1 MNKLKSLTR
10 WEAMLCLLLIPA
22 VVLMGALIF
31 LTPPPLDQYDWVRA
45 QDLDKAV
52 QQFQL
57 TIVDSTLQE
66 VTYVVKTA
74 SGQMEQVRCPTKG
87 QEFSVMPD
95 TRTKES
101 ASLLTFAQAKTLV
114 TPLWDFAASMGDWD
128 LLYLN
133 FGAPSSI
140 RDSLSKLKVDAT
152 LSVSTGK
159 LTVVDQMQVT
169 ESNFGYI
176 NLSAM
181 DKELT
186 GSFGARVLI
195 VP

>member
-31 LTPPPLDQYDWVRA
+31 LTPPPLDQYNWVRA

-57 TIVDSTLQE
+57 TIVDSTLKE
-66 VTYVVKTA
+66 VTYVVKTE
-74 SGQMEQVRCPTKG
+74 SGQMEQVRCPAKG

-133 FGAPSSI
+133 FGVPNSI

-159 LTVVDQMQVT
+159 LTVVDQMKVT
-169 ESNFGYI
+169 ESNLGYI

-181 DKELT
+181 DKSMT
-186 GSFGARVLI
+186 QAFATFVLL

>member
-1 MNKLKSLTR
+1 MNKLKSLNR
-10 WEAMLCLLLIPA
+10 WEAVVCLMLIPA

-31 LTPPPLDQYDWVRA
+31 LIPPALDQYDWVRTE
-45 QDLDKAV
+45 DLEKPV

-57 TIVDSTLQE
+57 TIVADALQE
-66 VTYVVKTA
+66 VTYVEKTA
-74 SGQMEQVRCPTKG
+74 SGQMEQIRCPAKG

-101 ASLLTFAQAKTLV
+101 ASMLTFAQAKTLV
-114 TPLWDFAASMGDWD
+114 KPLWDFAASMGDWD
-128 LLYLN
+128 LVYLN

-140 RDSLSKLKVDAT
+140 SMMVSTLKVGAT

-159 LTVVDQMQVT
+159 LTVVDQMKVT
-169 ESNFGYI
+169 ESNLGYI

-181 DKELT
+181 DKSMT
-186 GSFGARVLI
+186 QAFNTFVLLI
-195 VP
+195 P

>member
-31 LTPPPLDQYDWVRA
+31 LTPPSLDQYDWVRA

-74 SGQMEQVRCPTKG
+74 SGQMEQVRCPAKG

-140 RDSLSKLKVDAT
+140 RDTLSKLKVDAT
-152 LSVSTGK
+152 LSISTGK

-169 ESNFGYI
+169 ENNFGYI

>member
-31 LTPPPLDQYDWVRA
+31 LTPPPLDQYNWVRA

-57 TIVDSTLQE
+57 TIVDSNLQE

>member
-1 MNKLKSLTR
+1 MNKLKSLNR
-10 WEAMLCLLLIPA
+10 WEAVVCLLLIPA

-31 LTPPPLDQYDWVRA
+31 LIPPALDQYDWVRA
-45 QDLDKAV
+45 QDLEKPV
-52 QQFQL
+52 QRFQL
-57 TIVDSTLQE
+57 TIVADTLQE

-74 SGQMEQVRCPTKG
+74 SGQMEQIRCPAKG

-114 TPLWDFAASMGDWD
+114 KPLWDFAASMGDWD
-128 LLYLN
+128 LVYLS

-140 RDSLSKLKVDAT
+140 SMMVSTLKVGAT

-159 LTVVDQMQVT
+159 LTVVDQMKVT
-169 ESNFGYI
+169 ESNLGYI

-181 DKELT
+181 DKSMT
-186 GSFGARVLI
+186 QAFATFVLL

>member
-1 MNKLKSLTR
+1 
-10 WEAMLCLLLIPA
+10 
-22 VVLMGALIF
+22 
-31 LTPPPLDQYDWVRA
+31 
-45 QDLDKAV
+45 
-52 QQFQL
+52 
-57 TIVDSTLQE
+57 
-66 VTYVVKTA
+66 
-74 SGQMEQVRCPTKG
+74 
-87 QEFSVMPD
+87 MPD

-128 LLYLN
+128 LVYLN

-159 LTVVDQMQVT
+159 LTVVDQMKVT
-169 ESNFGYI
+169 ESNLGYI

-181 DKELT
+181 DKSMT
-186 GSFGARVLI
+186 QAFATFVLL

>member
-1 MNKLKSLTR
+1 M
-10 WEAMLCLLLIPA
+10 
-22 VVLMGALIF
+22 
-31 LTPPPLDQYDWVRA
+31 
-45 QDLDKAV
+45 

-57 TIVDSTLQE
+57 TIVDSNLQE

>member
-31 LTPPPLDQYDWVRA
+31 LTPLPLDQYDWVRA

-74 SGQMEQVRCPTKG
+74 SGQMEQVRCPAKG

-128 LLYLN
+128 LVYLN

-159 LTVVDQMQVT
+159 LTVVDQMKVT
-169 ESNFGYI
+169 ESNLGYI

-181 DKELT
+181 DKSMT
-186 GSFGARVLI
+186 QAFATFVLL

>member
-31 LTPPPLDQYDWVRA
+31 LTPPPLDQYNWVRA

>member
-31 LTPPPLDQYDWVRA
+31 LTPPPLDQYNWVRA

-74 SGQMEQVRCPTKG
+74 SGQMEQVRCPAKG